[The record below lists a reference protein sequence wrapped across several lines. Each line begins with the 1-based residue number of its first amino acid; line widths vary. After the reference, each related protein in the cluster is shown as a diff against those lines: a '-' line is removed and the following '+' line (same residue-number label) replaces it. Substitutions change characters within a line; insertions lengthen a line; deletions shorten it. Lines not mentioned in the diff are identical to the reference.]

1 MLSYLKGKLTGFN
14 CPQKGGGGGGGG
26 GGTTTTTQ
34 ELPPELR
41 GLATAYSNKAMELSN
56 TPYQAYGGQR
66 NADMNGMQL
75 SGMQTTI
82 DRAMNGSATMNN
94 AEANLNQMM
103 SAGPNPYLDSMVN
116 QAMGKVGGQVNSQ
129 FGGSNYGTTAHQQT
143 LANSLGDT
151 AAGMY
156 GNAYASDQSNRL
168 QAMQMAPTFG
178 NAAYNDASQL
188 MNVGQIYQDQA
199 QKGLDVNYQN
209 FQEQQ
214 NDPYKKLAAMSGVF
228 GSNVGGSST
237 TTSDQKSSG
246 GGK

>member
-14 CPQKGGGGGGGG
+14 HPEKGGGGGGGG
-26 GGTTTTTQ
+26 GTSVTTQ

-41 GLATAYSNKAMELSN
+41 GLASAYSSRAIDLSN
-56 TPYQAYGGQR
+56 TPYQAYTGQR
-66 NADMNGMQL
+66 NADLNGIQQA
-75 SGMQTTI
+75 GIQTTL
-82 DRAMNGSATMNN
+82 DRAMNGSATMDN
-94 AEANLNQMM
+94 AEANVNQMM

-143 LANSLGDT
+143 LADSLGNT

-168 QAMQMAPTFG
+168 QAMQLAPTFG
-178 NAAYNDASQL
+178 NAAYNDASQI

-199 QKGLDVNYQN
+199 QKNLDVGYQNYQ
-209 FQEQQ
+209 EAQ

-228 GSNVGGSST
+228 GTNLGGSST
-237 TTSDQKSSG
+237 TTSNQKSSG